1 MNGLKAKL
9 RAGAPPQEPTGFRL
23 ETPTLLHFSDCGS
36 FGKAISEQKEHLA
49 MVDATYLNEI
59 DLDGSIK
66 GTDWKLSHA
75 AFSDLCHLCTKPVPV
90 SFIKNLAK
98 INDSLALEVI
108 EEVLRVLFHRGQEKQ
123 LVIDT
128 RNNRVEGIVGKESY
142 SPISHSDV
150 IEFAFSANPA
160 LSFTNGWLSGPIMRM
175 TATTKEKPAEPKPGD
190 VTLFGVN
197 IENAIHGDRSV
208 KIADYAER
216 LKCTNGMVARECG
229 YSTRVRHVG
238 DVDFNVQRAVLASA
252 TKSEE
257 LAKFIDYSAARVLDE
272 NEVENIMRYLA
283 DPKNGGGPKF
293 EAVVRDIAVE
303 EASGEGR
310 PEGEI
315 TLYNFVNGV
324 TQAAHTAKNLQ
335 RKTEIEAMG
344 YTTLVRFGIALS
356 N

>member
-9 RAGAPPQEPTGFRL
+9 RAGAPPQEPTGFKL
-23 ETPTLLHFSDCGS
+23 ERPTLLHFADHMD
-36 FGKAISEQKEHLA
+36 FAKAIKEQKDHLA
-49 MVDATYLNEI
+49 MVDAKYLEKVE
-59 DLDGSIK
+59 LDGSIA
-66 GTDWKLSHA
+66 GTDWRLSYA
-75 AFSDLCHLCTKPVPV
+75 AFSDMCHLCAKPVPV
-90 SFIKNLAK
+90 TFIKNLTKA
-98 INDSLALEVI
+98 NEALGLEVI
-108 EEVLRVLFHRGQEKQ
+108 EEALRVFFHRGQEKQ

-150 IEFAFSANPA
+150 IEFTYSANPA
-160 LSFTNGWLSGPIMRM
+160 LRFTNGWLSGPMMRM
-175 TATTKEKPAEPKPGD
+175 TATTKDKPVEPKPGD

-208 KIADYAER
+208 KVGDYAER

-229 YSTRVRHVG
+229 FVERVRHVG
-238 DVDFNVQRAVLASA
+238 DVAFNVQKAVLASA
-252 TKSEE
+252 VKSEE
-257 LAKFIDYSAARVLDE
+257 LAKFIDYSSARVLNE
-272 NEVENIMRYLA
+272 GEVENIRRYLA

-293 EAVVRDIAVE
+293 EATVRDFTVE
-303 EASGEGR
+303 EAQGEGR
-310 PEGEI
+310 PEGEV

-324 TQAAHTAKNLQ
+324 TLAAHTAKNLQ